1 MQLTCHD
8 SKLLIVICRESAREG
23 GCKVFRHLGELF
35 PIPVVPAAA
44 ASGNRRQGM
53 SLADTGFASD
63 RLQHRP
69 GGRFGLKT
77 PDAGVMERLHSGHGP
92 VALVR

>member
-1 MQLTCHD
+1 M
-8 SKLLIVICRESAREG
+8 VPARQG
-23 GCKVFRHLGELF
+23 GCKIFRHLGELF
-35 PIPVVPAAA
+35 PIPVVVAAG
-44 ASGNRRQGM
+44 SGNGLEGM
-53 SLADTGFASD
+53 TLADTGFASD

-77 PDAGVMERLHSGHGP
+77 PYAGVMERLHSGHGP